1 MKGCLTCVENVC
13 VDQCYAGFLV
23 VQLRHLCQGTS
34 FGILADT
41 ILREAYET
49 IPDGVQ
55 SSTHLF
61 SQSQTFLRVSSSL
74 FLYIRPNPTV
84 NSPA

>member
-13 VDQCYAGFLV
+13 VDQCYARFLV
-23 VQLRHLCQGTS
+23 VQLRHLCQGIS

-49 IPDGVQ
+49 IPDGAQRPICFRRVTDVCQ
-55 SSTHLF
+55 SFFLF
-61 SQSQTFLRVSSSL
+61 VPVHQT
-74 FLYIRPNPTV
+74 
-84 NSPA
+84 